1 MSRKKEKASKKK
13 EDIEIEEKPEKTPFP
28 VWFAAQV
35 RNGKLQFW
43 QDKEISVFFKSK
55 GLSDNEESDK
65 YSELLK
71 LY

>member
-1 MSRKKEKASKKK
+1 MSGKKERASKKK
-13 EDIEIEEKPEKTPFP
+13 QDNKTEAKPEKVAFSS
-28 VWFAAQV
+28 WFFRQV
-35 RNGKLQFW
+35 ESGKLEFW
-43 QDKEISVFFKSK
+43 QKKEISVFFKSK

>member
-1 MSRKKEKASKKK
+1 MSRKKEKSSIKKA
-13 EDIEIEEKPEKTPFP
+13 DIEIEAKAIKTPFP
-28 VWFAAQV
+28 VWFDQQV

>member
-1 MSRKKEKASKKK
+1 MSGKKEKASKKK
-13 EDIEIEEKPEKTPFP
+13 QDNKTEAKIEKIPFSS
-28 VWFAAQV
+28 WFFKQV
-35 RNGKLQFW
+35 ESGKLEFW
-43 QDKEISVFFKSK
+43 QKKEISVFFKSK

>member
-1 MSRKKEKASKKK
+1 MSGKKEKASKKK
-13 EDIEIEEKPEKTPFP
+13 QDIEIEAKTEKVPFSA
-28 VWFAAQV
+28 WFFRRV
-35 RNGKLQFW
+35 EEGKLQSW
-43 QDKEISVFFKSK
+43 QEKEISVFFKSK